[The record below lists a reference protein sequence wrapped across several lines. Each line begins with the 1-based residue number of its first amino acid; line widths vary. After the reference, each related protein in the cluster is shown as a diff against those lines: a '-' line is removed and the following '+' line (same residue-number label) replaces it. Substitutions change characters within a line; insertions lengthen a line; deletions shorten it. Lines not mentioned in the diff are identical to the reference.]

1 MTPDRRDLLKV
12 LKTELEFLQ
21 SGGYRRMARAPWRAP
36 LYFEDSP
43 TCPRLAK
50 LTDGEQP
57 CSNCVLF
64 RLVPRSAQDEPL
76 PCRHIPLTADGHTL
90 HILYRCGTPFEIR
103 KAFEV
108 WLKQMIGQIE
118 TERAF
123 AADWNPLQLSA

>member
-1 MTPDRRDLLKV
+1 MTPDQRDLLTV

-21 SGGYRRMARAPWRAP
+21 RGGYRRMARAPWRAP

-43 TCPRLAK
+43 TCPHLAMF
-50 LTDGEQP
+50 GEGERP

-64 RLVPRSAQDEPL
+64 QLVPKSAQDEPF
-76 PCRHIPLTADGHTL
+76 PCRYIPLTADCHTL

-103 KAFEV
+103 KAFEG
-108 WLKQMIGQIE
+108 WLKQMIERIE
-118 TERAF
+118 TERTF